1 MGYGEP
7 HVQQRQLDSQR
18 GQTLPF
24 WAVGTLVV
32 LSLLFFTANYLNVVA
47 WQIRAQNA
55 ADSAASV
62 ALSVQANNFNEI
74 STILYAAALDENRL
88 RYLNQALL
96 NTIYGVGGC
105 DPSPGGTCDQNY
117 QTLLSEYNV
126 ALNGYTAD
134 IQLMGQANNLSQ
146 GGQQADARKAIAAL
160 GTSCSISDCAFTYTV
175 IDTSTYPVSG
185 GNGQDD
191 SHHSLLAPQRVDVTA
206 CRNVPYFVPLLLKLG
221 AGASFQAL
229 GRAADAVIPADTQ
242 VFDPGTAINPQT
254 GQPYQPPEPQWAQAY
269 SAPAYTVDFSALQV
283 NLNWYSAGSI
293 APYDGSIS
301 QGNGGGE
308 YQCS

>member
-1 MGYGEP
+1 M
-7 HVQQRQLDSQR
+7 QQRQLDSQR

-74 STILYAAALDENRL
+74 STLLYAAALDENRL

-105 DPSPGGTCDQNY
+105 NPSPGGTCDQNY
-117 QTLLSEYNV
+117 QTLLSEYDV

-146 GGQQADARKAIAAL
+146 GGQRTDTRKAIAAL
-160 GTSCSISDCAFTYTV
+160 GTSCAISDCAFTYTL
-175 IDTSTYPVSG
+175 IDTSTYPSNG
-185 GNGQDD
+185 GNGNGDGHGDD
-191 SHHSLLAPQRVDVTA
+191 SHHSLLTPQRVDVVA

-229 GRAADAVIPADTQ
+229 GRAADAVIPANSE

-301 QGNGGGE
+301 QGNGDGE